1 MKNRAF
7 IAMEALIVGLI
18 IVLVGVFIVIVGVML
33 LGTIGYPTGA
43 FKNYSNGS
51 RVGVV
56 TKLSNKGFIWKSWEG
71 EMNIGGFRN
80 STDSN
85 GNSNI
90 VANIFAFNI
99 ESPEVVKK
107 IQEAMQTG
115 DRVELVYRQW
125 GLKPITISSRY
136 VITEVRPTK

>member
-7 IAMEALIVGLI
+7 IVMEALIVGLI
-18 IVLVGVFIVIVGVML
+18 IVIVGVGIVIVGVML

-43 FKNYSNGS
+43 FKDYSNGS

-71 EMNIGGFRN
+71 EMNISGSRN

-85 GNSNI
+85 GNSTI

-125 GLKPITISSRY
+125 GLKPITISSSY
-136 VITEVRPTK
+136 VITDVRPTK

>member
-1 MKNRAF
+1 
-7 IAMEALIVGLI
+7 
-18 IVLVGVFIVIVGVML
+18 
-33 LGTIGYPTGA
+33 
-43 FKNYSNGS
+43 
-51 RVGVV
+51 
-56 TKLSNKGFIWKSWEG
+56 
-71 EMNIGGFRN
+71 
-80 STDSN
+80 
-85 GNSNI
+85 